1 MGQLAELM
9 DKLRSTG
16 TNFIRCIKL
25 NVKMVDHLFEGG
37 SILSQ
42 LQCAGMTSVLELMQQ
57 GYPSRT
63 LFSELYNMYKKYL
76 PPELAKL
83 DPRLFSKA
91 LFKALGLDDNDFKF
105 GLTKVFFRPG
115 KFAEFDQLMKAD
127 PENLKRLVAK
137 VKKWILASHW
147 KKAMWCALSVIKLKN
162 KILFRRAALIKIQ
175 ANVRMYLAKKQHAPR
190 YKGIGRLR
198 KLQSQIEEIGK
209 MSSKLKS
216 GKDGVQANVKHIYA
230 QLDGAIAKIK
240 GSPRI
245 RSTDIDRFNKG
256 LVDLI
261 NKEVG
266 HVKAN
271 LEKQKVAEEQERIRK
286 IQEEMEK
293 ERKRKEDEERQKIQ
307 NEEDRKLKAEMEI
320 KRKKEEELNLIEQL
334 KKDREDAAKLQDAL
348 NGESERLREQIEQ
361 ERRDHELALRLAA
374 ENNSVVIEDSITP
387 SPTPTNQQLKRSSMV
402 QAQAQARAT
411 KKYDLS
417 KWKYAE
423 LRDTINTSCDIELLE
438 ACREEF
444 HRRLKVYHAWK
455 ARNKKKNSTF
465 EDNQRAP
472 TSILD

>member
-63 LFSELYNMYKKYL
+63 PFSELYNMYKSHL
-76 PPELAKL
+76 PAKLARL

-115 KFAEFDQLMKAD
+115 KFAEFDQMMKAD

-175 ANVRMYLAKKQHAPR
+175 ANARMYLAKKQHAPR
-190 YKGIGRLR
+190 YKGVARLR

-216 GKDGVQANVKHIYA
+216 GKDSVQANVKHIYG
-230 QLDGAIAKIK
+230 QLDGTIATIK

-245 RSTDIDRFNKG
+245 SSTEIGRLNTG
-256 LVDLI
+256 LVALI
-261 NKEVG
+261 NKELG
-266 HVKAN
+266 SVKDK

-293 ERKRKEDEERQKIQ
+293 
-307 NEEDRKLKAEMEI
+307 
-320 KRKKEEELNLIEQL
+320 
-334 KKDREDAAKLQDAL
+334 
-348 NGESERLREQIEQ
+348 
-361 ERRDHELALRLAA
+361 
-374 ENNSVVIEDSITP
+374 
-387 SPTPTNQQLKRSSMV
+387 
-402 QAQAQARAT
+402 
-411 KKYDLS
+411 
-417 KWKYAE
+417 
-423 LRDTINTSCDIELLE
+423 
-438 ACREEF
+438 
-444 HRRLKVYHAWK
+444 
-455 ARNKKKNSTF
+455 
-465 EDNQRAP
+465 
-472 TSILD
+472 